1 MLFFFIA
8 GRQQYI
14 LTAVVR
20 HLDHKNVSHDPKI
33 KSDIVQTATALA
45 RQIRSN
51 VVLSDIGFVNDLC
64 RHMRKSLQASVDLV
78 GEQELSL
85 NIILQ
90 NSIEDCLLETARGVN
105 SMTFLLEFLLLN
117 LGILSTFLKICIRS
131 RMCDHYLI

>member
-1 MLFFFIA
+1 MLFFIA
-8 GRQQYI
+8 GEQQYI
-14 LTAVVR
+14 LAAVVR

-78 GEQELSL
+78 GEQELNL

-90 NSIEDCLLETARGVN
+90 NSIEDCLLETARGVYTV
-105 SMTFLLEFLLLN
+105 TFLQK
-117 LGILSTFLKICIRS
+117 FLKLR
-131 RMCDHYLI
+131 LGFLTTFFF